1 MLRTH
6 SLPWLTLIA
15 VVLLCGVS
23 TTRGQQFRNTSF
35 EDSIVPAGDFLYR
48 PTSPKVMWKGTDNW
62 GLANGSGAWGTGG
75 HTGQQYAL
83 LQAYESPSGTTMS
96 QAVGGFVVGSPY
108 VVDYWMARRNG
119 NVGGNDG
126 TSLTVK
132 VDDQIVIV
140 DKEFS
145 AGNGVWLPYTSRA
158 FRATGDFLL
167 FTFSVPSPNG
177 DRTLLLDDVM
187 IRLLQN
193 GDANLDGAFDSADL
207 AAVFAVGKYEKN
219 VEADWSDGDWDGDG
233 RFNSTDLIAAIQTG
247 NYERK
252 PTAQVPEPSTG
263 MATFLGLL
271 AVCCH
276 RRR

>member
-1 MLRTH
+1 M
-6 SLPWLTLIA
+6 PWLALIA
-15 VVLLCGVS
+15 VVLLGVS
-23 TTRGQQFRNTSF
+23 NASGQQFRNTSF
-35 EDSIVPAGDFLYR
+35 EDSIVPPGDWLVL
-48 PTSPKVMWKGTDNW
+48 PSSPKVMWKGTEKW

-75 HTGQQYAL
+75 HTGDQYAF
-83 LQAYESPSGTTMS
+83 LQSANDPGPGTMS
-96 QAVGGFVVGSPY
+96 QAVGGFVLGSPY

-132 VDDQIVIV
+132 VNDQVTIVNN
-140 DKEFS
+140 EFS

-158 FRATGDFLL
+158 FRATGDFQL

-177 DRTLLLDDVM
+177 DRTLLLDDVT

-219 VEADWSDGDWDGDG
+219 VEAGWSDGDWDGDG
-233 RFNSTDLIAAIQTG
+233 RFDSTDLIAAIQTG
-247 NYERK
+247 NYEMK
-252 PTAQVPEPSTG
+252 PTAQVPEPSIG
-263 MATFLGLL
+263 MATLFGLL